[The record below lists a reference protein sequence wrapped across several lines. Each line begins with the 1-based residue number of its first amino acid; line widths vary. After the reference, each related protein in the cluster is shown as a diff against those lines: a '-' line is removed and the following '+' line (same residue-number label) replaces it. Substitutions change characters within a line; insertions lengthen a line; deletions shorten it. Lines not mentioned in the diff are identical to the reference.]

1 MGKKRFPFACEMGK
15 MYLCW
20 QQYKP
25 LDGMDRSELREKDKV
40 RREKLAGY
48 FYDLSKLS
56 FAGIFV
62 SVIVPLFTETLNL
75 RMWIAAIFGV
85 VLTILSAMLANKI
98 LK

>member
-1 MGKKRFPFACEMGK
+1 MGKKRSPFACEMGK

-20 QQYKP
+20 QQYKS

-40 RREKLAGY
+40 RREKLVGY

>member
-1 MGKKRFPFACEMGK
+1 
-15 MYLCW
+15 
-20 QQYKP
+20 
-25 LDGMDRSELREKDKV
+25 MDRSELREKDKV

-75 RMWIAAIFGV
+75 RMWIVAIFGV
-85 VLTILSAMLANKI
+85 VLTILSARLANKI

>member
-1 MGKKRFPFACEMGK
+1 MEKKRFPFACEMGK

-20 QQYKP
+20 QQYKS

-75 RMWIAAIFGV
+75 HMWIAAIFGV

>member
-1 MGKKRFPFACEMGK
+1 MGRIRFPFACEMGK

-20 QQYKP
+20 QQYKS

-75 RMWIAAIFGV
+75 HMWIAAIFGV

>member
-20 QQYKP
+20 QQYKS
-25 LDGMDRSELREKDKV
+25 LDAMDRSELREKDKV

-75 RMWIAAIFGV
+75 RMWIATIFGV

>member
-1 MGKKRFPFACEMGK
+1 MGK

-20 QQYKP
+20 QQYKS

-75 RMWIAAIFGV
+75 HMWIAAIFGV

>member
-1 MGKKRFPFACEMGK
+1 MGKKRFPFAYEMGK

-20 QQYKP
+20 QQYKS

>member
-20 QQYKP
+20 QQYKS

-75 RMWIAAIFGV
+75 HMWIAAIFGV

>member
-1 MGKKRFPFACEMGK
+1 MGK
-15 MYLCW
+15 MYICW
-20 QQYKP
+20 QQYKS

-75 RMWIAAIFGV
+75 HMWIAAIFGV

>member
-20 QQYKP
+20 QQYKS

-62 SVIVPLFTETLNL
+62 SIIVPLFTETLNL
-75 RMWIAAIFGV
+75 HMWIAAIFGV